1 MLAYL
6 ATARNAASVRLLRL
20 LLGPKAAKKRAATLT
35 KRLVRKLPR
44 VERGRA
50 EFLARYPRYEVG
62 PGTYGTP
69 IIQSY
74 KGDPH
79 LRIGAYTSMAG
90 TARILLG
97 GRHRA
102 DWMTTYPFNVF
113 EPALAHIEDGCGL
126 NDDVTIGNDVWLC
139 TASTIL
145 GGVTIGDG
153 AVVAAG
159 AVVTKDVPP
168 YAIVAGVPAKVVS
181 WRFPEE
187 VRARLLELAWW
198 NWPYARI
205 VEHGAMLCQGEFD
218 ALLSAVHDEGQPQF
232 GISPSDQ
239 HP

>member
-1 MLAYL
+1 MTQAQMLTYL
-6 ATARNAASVRLLRL
+6 ATARTAVSVRLLRL
-20 LLGPKAAKKRAATLT
+20 LLGPKAAKKRTATLT
-35 KRLVRKLPR
+35 KRLVRKLPK

-79 LRIGAYTSMAG
+79 LRIGAYTSIAG

-102 DWMTTYPFNVF
+102 DWMTSYPFNVF
-113 EPALAHIEDGCGL
+113 EPTLTHIEDGCGQG
-126 NDDVTIGNDVWLC
+126 DDVIIGNDVWLC

-159 AVVTKDVPP
+159 AVVTRDVPA

-187 VRARLLELAWW
+187 VRAGLQELAWW
-198 NWPYARI
+198 NWPYAKI
-205 VEHGAMLCQGEFD
+205 VKHGAELCQGEFG
-218 ALLSAVHDEGQPQF
+218 ALLAAARGEGL
-232 GISPSDQ
+232 GET
-239 HP
+239 